1 MRRGLAGGLPML
13 AAMAVAILLFGCGK
27 SPELAVEDGFANSQL
42 QDIWGFY
49 QLHIAETKKPPAKLA
64 DVDKYATGFA
74 TGYDAVKAGDYVVQW
89 GTSVGE
95 TANPGAIL
103 AYAKAAPAD
112 GGLVL
117 LSDGTIKKMTA
128 EECKSRI
135 KAK

>member
-1 MRRGLAGGLPML
+1 MRIGLAAGRPMF
-13 AAMAVAILLFGCGK
+13 AAMTVAMLLFGCGK
-27 SPELAVEDGFANSQL
+27 NPEPVVEDGFANSQL

-49 QLHIAETKKPPAKLA
+49 QLHIAETKKPPTNLA

-74 TGYDAVKAGDYVVQW
+74 TGYDAVKAGDYVVHW

-95 TANPGAIL
+95 TANPSAIL
-103 AYAKAAPAD
+103 AYAKAAPTE

-117 LSDGTIKKMTA
+117 LCDGTIKKMTA
-128 EECKSRI
+128 EECKSGI